1 MKNKENGVRD
11 IVRKNVFTY
20 FNAIFFGLAVL
31 LLIAGSYKSL
41 TFLPVVV
48 ANTLIGIFQQIRAKR
63 ILDRLTLISQSSY
76 QLSRDGQTLR
86 LPTDELQKGDLL
98 CLAEGQQIPADAE
111 VAEGKLLVNEALLT
125 GESDEIEKLPGAGL
139 LSGSFVV
146 AGSCRARLTRVGAE
160 SYASGLTEKAREMK
174 EKPSEM
180 IRDIDLIVKIA
191 GIAILPVGI
200 TLLLQGM
207 LANRQSFQAAVVS
220 MVGAVIGMI
229 PEALYLLVTLA
240 LALSAARLAR
250 NQVLLHDMK
259 STETLARV
267 DVLCV
272 DKTGTITTGEMR
284 VAEAFVPAGTP
295 EDSLPAARQAL
306 AAYLASMTD
315 ANATARALRAFCPG
329 GKPMA
334 ASSVT
339 PFSSK
344 LKYSELSAP
353 QGVYRLGAPDFVL
366 GQEGL
371 APFRGQLEARAAR
384 GGRVLVFA
392 ENRGAGFRPLLFL
405 NLENGLRPNV
415 KETFRYLAEQEV
427 KVLVLSG
434 DDPLT
439 VSAVAQAAE
448 IPGAEHYADASA
460 LPTDAALAQ
469 ALKTC
474 TVFGRVRPEQKKK
487 IVEALKAQGAR
498 VAMTGDGV
506 NDAPAIKEA
515 DIGVSMGRS
524 GTDISREASSLVLL
538 DDNFATLVA
547 AVEEG
552 RVVYANIR
560 KFMRYLLSCNIG
572 EVFTMFVGMLMGL
585 PVVLTPIQILFVN
598 LVTDGLPAMSLGA
611 DPSDG
616 GEMRVP
622 PRGRGESVFS
632 GGLATRIWFRGC
644 MIGLSTLLC
653 FTLLYRGSGGLGA
666 ARTGALVTLISAQLL
681 HAFECRSERLGLFE
695 PKARANPALAGS
707 VLLSAALS
715 LALVYLPAARA
726 VFSTVQL
733 SAGQLGL
740 AVGISALAPLG
751 SSLLLALGGAGR
763 GRG

>member
-229 PEALYLLVTLA
+229 PEGLYLLVTLA

-506 NDAPAIKEA
+506 NDILAMKEA
-515 DIGVSMGRS
+515 DCSIAMGAGSDAARQ
-524 GTDISREASSLVLL
+524 AAQVVLL
-538 DDNFATLVA
+538 DSDFSHMRQIIAEGRRDINNLTRSATLFL
-547 AVEEG
+547 
-552 RVVYANIR
+552 YKN
-560 KFMRYLLSCNIG
+560 
-572 EVFTMFVGMLMGL
+572 VF
-585 PVVLTPIQILFVN
+585 
-598 LVTDGLPAMSLGA
+598 
-611 DPSDG
+611 
-616 GEMRVP
+616 
-622 PRGRGESVFS
+622 
-632 GGLATRIWFRGC
+632 
-644 MIGLSTLLC
+644 
-653 FTLLYRGSGGLGA
+653 
-666 ARTGALVTLISAQLL
+666 
-681 HAFECRSERLGLFE
+681 
-695 PKARANPALAGS
+695 
-707 VLLSAALS
+707 
-715 LALVYLPAARA
+715 
-726 VFSTVQL
+726 
-733 SAGQLGL
+733 
-740 AVGISALAPLG
+740 
-751 SSLLLALGGAGR
+751 SLLLAIFSIINTFTYPLQPSQISLVSMFNIGVPAFLLALEPNERRQHGRFLRITLIRSLPAALTSFAVIASLVVFGKTFSISESDIGVASTFLLSAVGFMILIRLCRPANFYRWAILAACIAGFLLCAVFASSLFSI
-763 GRG
+763 GRISTHCLMLAAVFAVAQESLMRNLTALFEKKDPET